1 MNVVHAPAAPDLR
14 TTQAF
19 LAWEDQ
25 QEGRHEYVAG
35 RIIPMTGGS
44 RAHQR
49 IVMNLTLALMR
60 AIDPAAFDAVQEM
73 RVQMPGGAVRYPD
86 VAVAAGPIA
95 AAAKTLSD
103 AVVICEVLS
112 PDTAEADRGEKFAE
126 YQTLPGLR
134 CYVLIDQASRAI
146 TAWRRQP
153 DATWRADAAVA
164 DTLSLPEIG
173 TTLTLADIYAGVKVG
188 G

>member
-1 MNVVHAPAAPDLR
+1 MNVVHAHAAPDLR

-19 LAWEDQ
+19 LAWEDR
-25 QEGRHEYVAG
+25 QEGRHEYVSG
-35 RIIPMTGGS
+35 RVIPMTGGS

-49 IVMNLTLALMR
+49 IVMNVTMALMR

-73 RVQMPGGAVRYPD
+73 RLQMPGGAVRYPD
-86 VAVAAGPIA
+86 VAVVAGPIA
-95 AAAKTLSD
+95 AAVKTLTD

-126 YQTLPGLR
+126 SQTLPGLR
-134 CYVLIDQASRAI
+134 CYVLIEQSNRAI

-153 DATWRADAAVA
+153 DATWQADAAVA